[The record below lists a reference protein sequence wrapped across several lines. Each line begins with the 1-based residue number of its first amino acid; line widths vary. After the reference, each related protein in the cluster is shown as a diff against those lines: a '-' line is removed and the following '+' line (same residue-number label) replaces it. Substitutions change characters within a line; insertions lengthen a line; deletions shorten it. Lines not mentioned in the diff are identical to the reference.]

1 MTRMARPLAALLSV
15 LTLSTPAT
23 AIATEGAD
31 GTDGL
36 VMISATSITLDS
48 TEQTVTAAVVN
59 LGDTERDVEAPAP
72 IAPGS
77 TVLETSGDGEYDVD
91 DNEWEVTVAPRATA
105 RRTFIVM
112 R

>member
-1 MTRMARPLAALLSV
+1 MTRMSRPLAAILSV
-15 LTLSTPAT
+15 LALSTPAT
-23 AIATEGAD
+23 ALAEEGAA
-31 GTDGL
+31 GGEGL
-36 VMISATSITLDS
+36 VMISATSITVGS
-48 TEQTVTAAVVN
+48 SEQTISTAVIN
-59 LGDTERDVEAPAP
+59 MNDTETDVETPAP

-77 TVLETSGDGEYDVD
+77 TVVETFGDGDYDAV